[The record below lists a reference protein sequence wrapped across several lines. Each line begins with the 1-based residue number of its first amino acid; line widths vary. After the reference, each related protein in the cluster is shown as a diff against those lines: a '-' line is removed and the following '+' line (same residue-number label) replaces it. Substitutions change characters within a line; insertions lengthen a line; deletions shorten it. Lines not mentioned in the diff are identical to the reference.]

1 MRSCLLL
8 RPTIHAAAADARGPH
23 GQVHVRGVVD
33 NTSRIEKSMNEC
45 KDRWSTAYTVAQN
58 KGLSAQKAL
67 RMASVAY
74 KLAMPKMD
82 TKPGIRA
89 AIACIAQGIQL
100 EVFDGRD
107 GSQLLYAAQ
116 VALSTLTERKRKK

>member
-8 RPTIHAAAADARGPH
+8 RPTIHAAADDARGPH

-67 RMASVAY
+67 CMASVAY

-82 TKPGIRA
+82 TKPGIRT

>member
-8 RPTIHAAAADARGPH
+8 RPTIYAHAAPPG
-23 GQVHVRGVVD
+23 D
-33 NTSRIEKSMNEC
+33 NTSRSKSINEC

-58 KGLSAQKAL
+58 KGFTAQKAL

-74 KLAMPKMD
+74 KLAMPRMD